1 MVAATKLTVLDRDPG
16 CTGWLRPTPRLR
28 VVKNADREVAETA
41 LNVFVF
47 AVASELPAVADFV
60 REANRRHQLR
70 VLLVHADMDERWIA
84 PMLARAELRTLRNL
98 LVHRGPEVPRRVV
111 EAWLLGAQDDLI
123 ADAVVFGETLL
134 VLTCSLEP
142 IEVRIDRVAPLR
154 NLREDERSRFEI
166 ASDGSY
172 LHWPSSDIHLDL

>member
-16 CTGWLRPTPRLR
+16 CTEWLRSTPRLR

-41 LNVFVF
+41 SNVFVF
-47 AVASELPAVADFV
+47 AVASELPAVAEFV

-123 ADAVVFGETLL
+123 ADAVVMG
-134 VLTCSLEP
+134 
-142 IEVRIDRVAPLR
+142 D
-154 NLREDERSRFEI
+154 
-166 ASDGSY
+166 
-172 LHWPSSDIHLDL
+172 